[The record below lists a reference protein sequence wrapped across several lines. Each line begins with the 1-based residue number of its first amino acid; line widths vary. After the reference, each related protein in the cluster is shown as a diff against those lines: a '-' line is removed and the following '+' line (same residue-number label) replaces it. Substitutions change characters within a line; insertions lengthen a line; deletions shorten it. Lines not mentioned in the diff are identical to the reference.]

1 MKMKKIM
8 TIWCLLVLIL
18 SLTACLAPEDPV
30 IASLGEYDTSAFY
43 SDGEFQDY
51 TFYGK
56 YEYSYAKIKHNDYFA
71 KIESSDLPIIREHLD
86 DFEGWVELIGED
98 APSSELVVNYDFD
111 PAIIDTEDYFYIESE
126 KRTWSIGQTSL
137 VNYDLY
143 FFDAQTLCLY
153 YFHNNI

>member
-1 MKMKKIM
+1 MKKLIVFC
-8 TIWCLLVLIL
+8 CLLVLIL
-18 SLTACLAPEDPV
+18 SLTAWLAPEDPV

-56 YEYSYAKIKHNDYFA
+56 YDYSYAKIRSNDYFA
-71 KIESSDLPIIREHLD
+71 KIESSDLPVIREHLD
-86 DFEGWVELIGED
+86 DFGGWVELIGED
-98 APSSELVVNYDFD
+98 APSSELVVNYDFN

-126 KRTWSIGQTSL
+126 KHTWSSGQASL

-143 FFDAQTLCLY
+143 FFDAQTLSLY